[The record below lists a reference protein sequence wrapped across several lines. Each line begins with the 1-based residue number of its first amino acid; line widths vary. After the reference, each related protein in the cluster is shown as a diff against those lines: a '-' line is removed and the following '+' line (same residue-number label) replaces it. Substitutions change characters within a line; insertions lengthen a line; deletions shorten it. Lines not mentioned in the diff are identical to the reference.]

1 MSRGPSPKTRYAMW
15 TSPLLA
21 YRTSASIRAARIYR
35 RRKAHDRASLPSRLQ
50 VCWAAAPAVA
60 DARGSAAL
68 PPEVLAIVVDGVG
81 SEDITALRSGCLLR
95 HRFCGLS
102 DHVEHKVGLG
112 QHRNVAAVG
121 LEGVRSHTLCDET
134 LQGGLDGTVTAGND
148 VPARFRSPSCAVY
161 LLIEQVCRGRCM
173 RGPNEFLLL
182 FW

>member
-1 MSRGPSPKTRYAMW
+1 MTATSSRPVPNPRCGTMIPINN
-15 TSPLLA
+15 PL
-21 YRTSASIRAARIYR
+21 AST
-35 RRKAHDRASLPSRLQ
+35 L
-50 VCWAAAPAVA
+50 
-60 DARGSAAL
+60 
-68 PPEVLAIVVDGVG
+68 EVLAIVVDGVG
-81 SEDITALRSGCLLR
+81 SDDITVLRSGCLLR

-102 DHVEHKVGLG
+102 DYVEHKVGLG

-148 VPARFRSPSCAVY
+148 VPARFRSPSCTVY

-182 FW
+182 FWEIARE